1 MQPTH
6 SVTPQ
11 TEQPGGPSLRTWRY
25 MGFPLLGLVQTLVLA
40 TRDCL
45 EEDCRVGAH
54 VLVVE
59 DEADLR
65 SALVELLSIWGYRV
79 SAASDGREALER
91 LRAAHDPVVMLLDLQ
106 MPVMDGDALLD
117 EVSRHPPK
125 RPLRIIVLSA
135 NVDVHDREGCEHV
148 AAALNKP
155 VLPERLHET
164 VDAEA
169 HALE

>member
-1 MQPTH
+1 MP
-6 SVTPQ
+6 
-11 TEQPGGPSLRTWRY
+11 
-25 MGFPLLGLVQTLVLA
+25 
-40 TRDCL
+40 
-45 EEDCRVGAH
+45 AH

-65 SALVELLSIWGYRV
+65 TSLVELLSIWGYRV
-79 SAASDGREALER
+79 SSARDGVEALER
-91 LRAAHDPVVMLLDLQ
+91 LRAGQEPVLMLLDLQ
-106 MPVMDGDALLD
+106 MPVMNGDQLLD
-117 EVSRHPPK
+117 EVSRHPPD

-135 NVDVHDREGCEHV
+135 NLDVERREGLDHV

>member
-1 MQPTH
+1 MQRVALAVGT
-6 SVTPQ
+6 VGRRT
-11 TEQPGGPSLRTWRY
+11 GPVS
-25 MGFPLLGLVQTLVLA
+25 
-40 TRDCL
+40 
-45 EEDCRVGAH
+45 AH

-65 SALVELLSIWGYRV
+65 TSLVELLSIWGYRV
-79 SAASDGREALER
+79 SSARDGHEALER
-91 LRAAHDPVVMLLDLQ
+91 LRAGQEPVLMLLDLQ
-106 MPVMDGDALLD
+106 MPVMNGDELLD

-135 NVDVHDREGCEHV
+135 NIDAAERGDRDHV

-155 VLPERLHET
+155 VLPERLHAT
-164 VDAEA
+164 VDAEV

>member
-1 MQPTH
+1 
-6 SVTPQ
+6 
-11 TEQPGGPSLRTWRY
+11 LN
-25 MGFPLLGLVQTLVLA
+25 LVQTLPWRPGLSKGG
-40 TRDCL
+40 L
-45 EEDCRVGAH
+45 PVGAH

-79 SAASDGREALER
+79 SAACDGREALER
-91 LRAAHDPVVMLLDLQ
+91 LRAGREPVVMLLDLQ
-106 MPVMDGDALLD
+106 MPVMNGDELLD
-117 EVSRHPPK
+117 EVTRHPPQ

-135 NVDVHDREGCEHV
+135 NLDAQRRESHDHV

-155 VLPERLHET
+155 VPADRLHAT
-164 VDAEA
+164 LDAEA

>member
-1 MQPTH
+1 M
-6 SVTPQ
+6 
-11 TEQPGGPSLRTWRY
+11 
-25 MGFPLLGLVQTLVLA
+25 
-40 TRDCL
+40 
-45 EEDCRVGAH
+45 GAH

-65 SALVELLSIWGYRV
+65 TALEELLSIWGYRV
-79 SAASDGREALER
+79 STACDGKEALER
-91 LRAAHDPVVMLLDLQ
+91 LRAGQDPVVMLLDLQ
-106 MPVMDGDALLD
+106 MPVMNGDELLD
-117 EVSRHPPK
+117 EVSRHPPR

-135 NVDVHDREGCEHV
+135 NLDVERREAHDHV

-155 VLPERLHET
+155 VPPERLHAT

>member
-1 MQPTH
+1 MAA
-6 SVTPQ
+6 
-11 TEQPGGPSLRTWRY
+11 W
-25 MGFPLLGLVQTLVLA
+25 
-40 TRDCL
+40 DCR
-45 EEDCRVGAH
+45 EEDCPVGTH

-79 SAASDGREALER
+79 SAARDGREALER
-91 LRAAHDPVVMLLDLQ
+91 LRAGQDPVVMLLDLQ
-106 MPVMDGDALLD
+106 MPVMNGDELLD
-117 EVSRHPPK
+117 EVSRDPPH

-135 NVDVHDREGCEHV
+135 SLDVERREAHDHV

-155 VLPERLHET
+155 VTADRLHAT

>member
-1 MQPTH
+1 
-6 SVTPQ
+6 
-11 TEQPGGPSLRTWRY
+11 
-25 MGFPLLGLVQTLVLA
+25 
-40 TRDCL
+40 
-45 EEDCRVGAH
+45 VGAH

-65 SALVELLSIWGYRV
+65 SALVELLTLWGYRV
-79 SAASDGREALER
+79 YSARDGREALER
-91 LRAAHDPVVMLLDLQ
+91 LRAGREPVLMLLDLQ

-135 NVDVHDREGCEHV
+135 NLDVQRRQSYDHV

-155 VLPERLHET
+155 IPAERLHRA
-164 VDAEA
+164 VDAEV

>member
-1 MQPTH
+1 
-6 SVTPQ
+6 V
-11 TEQPGGPSLRTWRY
+11 
-25 MGFPLLGLVQTLVLA
+25 A
-40 TRDCL
+40 
-45 EEDCRVGAH
+45 AH

-65 SALVELLSIWGYRV
+65 TSLVELLSIWGYRV
-79 SAASDGREALER
+79 SSARDGHEALER
-91 LRAAHDPVVMLLDLQ
+91 LRAGQEPVLMLLDLQ
-106 MPVMDGDALLD
+106 MPVMNGDQLLD

-135 NVDVHDREGCEHV
+135 NLDVAERGTHDRV
-148 AAALNKP
+148 AVALNKP

-164 VDAEA
+164 VDAEV

>member
-1 MQPTH
+1 M
-6 SVTPQ
+6 
-11 TEQPGGPSLRTWRY
+11 
-25 MGFPLLGLVQTLVLA
+25 
-40 TRDCL
+40 
-45 EEDCRVGAH
+45 GAH

-65 SALVELLSIWGYRV
+65 TSLVELLSIWGYRV
-79 SAASDGREALER
+79 SSARDGHEALER
-91 LRAAHDPVVMLLDLQ
+91 LRAGQEPVLMLLDLQ
-106 MPVMDGDALLD
+106 MPVMNGDQLLD
-117 EVSRHPPK
+117 EVSRHPPD

-135 NVDVHDREGCEHV
+135 NLDVERREGLDHV